1 MTVLRARLLN
11 LKQEEER
18 EKYAANRRKQ
28 IGTGDRSERIR
39 TYNFPQ
45 SRMTDHRI
53 GHSTRNLTEIM
64 DGGLNEV
71 LDAEI
76 ALAEVIEGKK
86 FAGSELDEAY
96 YYYKKAMHEGQNY
109 DVQKAK
115 VQRIEKA
122 QGFAVDGFA
131 TGLD

>member
-11 LKQEEER
+11 LKQGEER

-53 GHSTRNLTEIM
+53 GHSTRNLTEVM

-71 LDAEI
+71 LNALIEEDRRLRLEEI
-76 ALAEVIEGKK
+76 SASQS
-86 FAGSELDEAY
+86 F
-96 YYYKKAMHEGQNY
+96 
-109 DVQKAK
+109 
-115 VQRIEKA
+115 
-122 QGFAVDGFA
+122 
-131 TGLD
+131 